1 MTPSPSVAGVTQPT
15 TLGLP
20 ALGSEPAVTSATRL
34 RVDIYSCGMISVAQS
49 DIEKFDRDGFV
60 VIEDLFTPADLKNFG
75 DAVDSAVRD
84 RVGDDSRLIG
94 EKSLYEQSFQQC
106 VNLWEDNPN
115 VRALTFHQEMGE
127 LAASLLGAE
136 TLRIWHDQALYK
148 EPGGRE
154 TDPHQDWP
162 LWPMGPARQI
172 TAWIPFDGS
181 TLDGGAMGYS
191 PGSHRLGL
199 AKFSDITREI
209 RDEPYPYFE
218 HSEMADVVWV
228 EAPLGSVVFHH
239 SLTVHQAK
247 ANVTDQIR
255 RVYCVIYFEDGC
267 VRSRPFWHQSLDR
280 QGIEDGQPVR
290 GPVTPIV
297 WPRPLGDFP
306 EPPTDLGRPPKTGF
320 RN

>member
-1 MTPSPSVAGVTQPT
+1 M
-15 TLGLP
+15 
-20 ALGSEPAVTSATRL
+20 AVMETSL
-34 RVDIYSCGMISVAQS
+34 
-49 DIEKFDRDGFV
+49 IEAFDRDGFV
-60 VIEDLFTPADLKNFG
+60 VVEDLFDLSELEIFG
-75 DAVDSAVRD
+75 SIVDRAVDT
-84 RVGDDSRLIG
+84 RVGSDSRPLN

-106 VNLWEDNPN
+106 MNLWEDNADL
-115 VRALTFHQEMGE
+115 RALTFNQILGE
-127 LAASLLGAE
+127 TAGVLLGAE

-148 EPGGRE
+148 EAGGRE

-181 TLDGGAMGYS
+181 TLASGAMGYS

-209 RDEPYPYFE
+209 RDEPYRYFD
-218 HSEMADVVWV
+218 HSEMEDLVWV
-228 EAPLGSVVFHH
+228 EAPRGSVVFHH
-239 SLTVHQAK
+239 SLTVHQAR
-247 ANVTDQIR
+247 ANTTDETR

-267 VRSRPFWHQSLDR
+267 TRSRSHWHQSLDR

-297 WPRPLGDFP
+297 WPRPPGDLP
-306 EPPTDLGRPPKTGF
+306 ESPIDLGSPPKTGF
-320 RN
+320 RT

>member
-1 MTPSPSVAGVTQPT
+1 M
-15 TLGLP
+15 
-20 ALGSEPAVTSATRL
+20 AVLDTSLLEA
-34 RVDIYSCGMISVAQS
+34 
-49 DIEKFDRDGFV
+49 FHRDGFV
-60 VIEDLFTPADLKNFG
+60 VVEDFFDSNELENFG
-75 DAVDSAVRD
+75 SIVDRAVDT
-84 RVGDDSRLIG
+84 RVGSDSRSLN

-106 VNLWEDNPN
+106 MNLWEDNADL
-115 VRALTFHQEMGE
+115 RALTFNQKLGE
-127 LAASLLGAE
+127 TAGVLLGAE

-148 EPGGRE
+148 EAGGRE

-181 TLDGGAMGYS
+181 TLASGAMGYS

-209 RDEPYPYFE
+209 RDEPYRYFD
-218 HSEMADVVWV
+218 HSEMEDLVWV
-228 EAPLGSVVFHH
+228 EAPRGSVVFHH
-239 SLTVHQAK
+239 SLTVHQAR
-247 ANVTDQIR
+247 ANTTGETR

-267 VRSRPFWHQSLDR
+267 TRSRSHWHQSLDR

-297 WPRPLGDFP
+297 WPRPSGDLP
-306 EPPTDLGRPPKTGF
+306 ESPIDLGSPPKTGF
-320 RN
+320 RT